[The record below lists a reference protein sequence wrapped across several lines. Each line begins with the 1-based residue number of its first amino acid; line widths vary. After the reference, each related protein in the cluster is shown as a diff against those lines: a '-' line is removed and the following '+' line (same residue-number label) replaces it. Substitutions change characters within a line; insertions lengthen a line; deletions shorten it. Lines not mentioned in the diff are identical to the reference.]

1 MSKIQ
6 AKTSR
11 LLKAFEK
18 AVREH
23 ENSGSQHPE
32 DQVSIDETYYA
43 VKEKLETHLNSISEI
58 AEIHVTNLT
67 K

>member
-43 VKEKLETHLNSISEI
+43 VKEKLESHMKSVSEI
-58 AEIHVTNLT
+58 AELHVNGLS

>member
-1 MSKIQ
+1 MSKIH
-6 AKTSR
+6 AKTVR
-11 LLKAFEK
+11 LVKAFEK

-32 DQVSIDETYYA
+32 DQDSIEHSYHA
-43 VKEKLETHLNSISEI
+43 AKEKLETHLQSVSEI
-58 AEIHVTNLT
+58 AELHVNNLT

>member
-6 AKTSR
+6 AKTNR

-23 ENSGSQHPE
+23 ENSGSQHHE
-32 DQVSIDETYYA
+32 DQVSIDETYYSA
-43 VKEKLETHLNSISEI
+43 KEKLETHLISISEI
-58 AEIHVTNLT
+58 TEIHVTNLT

>member
-6 AKTSR
+6 AKTNR

-18 AVREH
+18 AVREN
-23 ENSGSQHPE
+23 ENSGSQHSE
-32 DQVSIDETYYA
+32 DKVSIDETYYA
-43 VKEKLETHLNSISEI
+43 AKEKLETHLNSISEI
-58 AEIHVTNLT
+58 AEIHVANLI

>member
-1 MSKIQ
+1 MSKIH
-6 AKTSR
+6 AKTAR
-11 LLKAFEK
+11 LIKAFEK

-32 DQVSIDETYYA
+32 DKVSIDETYYA
-43 VKEKLETHLNSISEI
+43 AKDKLETHLNSISEI
-58 AEIHVTNLT
+58 AEIHIANLT

>member
-6 AKTSR
+6 HKTAR
-11 LLKAFEK
+11 LMKAFEK

-32 DQVSIDETYYA
+32 DQDSIQHAYHYA
-43 VKEKLETHLNSISEI
+43 KEKLEAHMKNVSDI
-58 AEIHVTNLT
+58 AELHIDNLT

>member
-1 MSKIQ
+1 MSKIN
-6 AKTSR
+6 AKTTR

-23 ENSGSQHPE
+23 ENAGSQHPE
-32 DQVSIDETYYA
+32 DQVGIESSYHSA
-43 VKEKLETHLNSISEI
+43 KEKLETHLQSVSEI
-58 AEIHVTNLT
+58 AELHVNNLT

>member
-43 VKEKLETHLNSISEI
+43 AKEKLETHLNSISEL
-58 AEIHVTNLT
+58 AEIHVANLT

>member
-1 MSKIQ
+1 MSKIH
-6 AKTSR
+6 AKTAR
-11 LLKAFEK
+11 LIKAFEK

-32 DQVSIDETYYA
+32 DQDSIQHAYHYA
-43 VKEKLETHLNSISEI
+43 KEKLESHMQSVSEI
-58 AEIHVTNLT
+58 AELHVNNLT

>member
-32 DQVSIDETYYA
+32 DKVSIDETYYA

>member
-43 VKEKLETHLNSISEI
+43 AKEKLETHLNSISEI
-58 AEIHVTNLT
+58 TEIHVTNLT